1 MNRAQPLKDRR
12 NFPRISKETSIEVE
26 ELSYPLPRE
35 PGEDGVSKNIGAGG
49 VCFTTAASYNPG
61 TLLSIKINLLGW
73 QRYKNSFTRTLDI
86 SSSREPLSGIGRVV
100 WCQELEDEGGYEIG
114 LEFVDIY
121 EDDYKA
127 LMKYLEGVTSLCTVQ

>member
-12 NFPRISKETSIEVE
+12 NFPRISKETSIEVN

-49 VCFTTAASYNPG
+49 ICFTTTASYNPG

-73 QRYKNSFTRTLDI
+73 QRYKNSFARTLDI

-100 WCQELEDEGGYEIG
+100 WCQELEDEDGYDIG

-127 LMKYLEGVTSLCTVQ
+127 LMQYLEDVAPLCTVQ